1 MRTRW
6 LFAAAGLGAASQARP
21 TRAGLGV
28 EPPQERMGVAAA
40 AGPAG
45 RGATAGAAS
54 PPRAPA
60 AGPGPEMPSQGA
72 RAPRCACGGRG
83 GGRLA
88 ATHRRGRSGDSGRC
102 ALRGAGR
109 RCLAVHVATRRGR
122 EDLRLRRSPCAT
134 ERDACAVHGPR
145 GPPARTGRM
154 HRPRGAPE
162 RTGRT
167 RLGSPGTGAVEE
179 GGSGQRELDYRER
192 SRGARGGGAPRAG
205 ESTDSAPCRGV
216 G

>member
-6 LFAAAGLGAASQARP
+6 LFAAAGLGAASQARH

-45 RGATAGAAS
+45 RGATVAAAS
-54 PPRAPA
+54 PLRAPA
-60 AGPGPEMPSQGA
+60 AGPGPETPSQGA
-72 RAPRCACGGRG
+72 RAPRCACSGQGR
-83 GGRLA
+83 GRLA
-88 ATHRRGRSGDSGRC
+88 ATHHRGRSGDSGRC

-134 ERDACAVHGPR
+134 EQDACAVHGPR
-145 GPPARTGRM
+145 GAPHAHWPNTWT
-154 HRPRGAPE
+154 PRGPPRALA
-162 RTGRT
+162 GRT
-167 RLGSPGTGAVEE
+167 DLAGP
-179 GGSGQRELDYRER
+179 
-192 SRGARGGGAPRAG
+192 PRALAKQGWGLRGLGRWRRG
-205 ESTDSAPCRGV
+205 ERAA
-216 G
+216 